1 MSELANKQ
9 GSLPGPT
16 SGLPCSPEHSLS
28 WISADTACVRALRT
42 QGQLVPEDNLFEN
55 NPHNH
60 STQFIIVEGPEE
72 FLVYLC
78 KC

>member
-1 MSELANKQ
+1 MSEGKQ
-9 GSLPGPT
+9 ARVPAWPNLGASLFPRA
-16 SGLPCSPEHSLS
+16 LS
-28 WISADTACVRALRT
+28 WISVDTACVSALRT
-42 QGQLVPEDNLFEN
+42 QGQFVPEDNLFEN

-60 STQFIIVEGPEE
+60 SAQFIIVEGSEE